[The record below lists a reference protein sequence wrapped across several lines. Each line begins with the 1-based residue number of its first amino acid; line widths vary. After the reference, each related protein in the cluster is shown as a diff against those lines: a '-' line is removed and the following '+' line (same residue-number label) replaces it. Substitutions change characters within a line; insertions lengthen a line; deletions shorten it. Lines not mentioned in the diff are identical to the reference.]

1 MCEVLAPAGDEEAF
15 FAALNAGADAIYVGL
30 SDFSAR
36 RGAPNFT
43 AEQFARCAAAA
54 HAVGARVHVA
64 LNTLVKDGE
73 LSAFFSR
80 AREAWNMGADALII
94 QDLFL
99 GRMLRDA
106 YPELVLHLSTQAGV
120 CNVYGARLAKRF
132 GFSRV
137 ILARETPL
145 SDIRAIAREVE
156 TEVFVQGALC
166 TCFSGQCYLSSF
178 IGGNSGNRGL
188 CKQPCRKKYSID
200 RAGFEDPAYR
210 LSLSDL
216 CVGERAL
223 RLAEAGVSSFKIE
236 GRMRSAAYVGAAVR
250 YYKDIFSR
258 AGRGELASD
267 FSDLKRA
274 YNRGDYT
281 AGYAFGQDK
290 ALLSSAVQGHIG
302 ERVGRVECSKKY
314 SGFTFVRSA
323 FVPRDGDGFK
333 LLRAGK
339 EVGGAVYRASFP
351 RAEGGF
357 LLPASPLFAEGD
369 EVRLTTDTSL
379 AERIAARRRK
389 IPVRVAGHFAPGE
402 PPVVEVGLDDAV
414 LTYTG
419 EFLVQPAKSRPFT
432 AEEFRDCF
440 RKTDGYPF
448 DVSFE
453 EIEIEGECFVLKSAL
468 NALRRSA
475 YAEFYR
481 GIGEPKR
488 YPPMGE
494 RAIPEPPS
502 PFVRAEGRVAVID
515 GDFSSPCYR
524 REKVDI
530 AIFKPHD
537 YRNSKEISA
546 FLRVSE
552 YYAWHKYLYLPAFCV
567 GADLEG
573 IDLAGFDGVYA
584 EGAFAI
590 EFCRERGVKLFAG
603 TGFNLFDRASAL
615 AAGEVAEELALS
627 KELSLAE
634 IAELDIPSAFVLCG
648 GGIKVME
655 LGHCPFGKSCAS
667 CDRRSRYTLTDEGG
681 RRFPLIRYTNADC
694 RFEVYN
700 CACLAG
706 GAARNRLYDLS
717 IFSDAEKEAILR
729 GESCGMPQTGG
740 ALRRGTN

>member
-36 RGAPNFT
+36 KSAKNFT

-54 HAVGARVHVA
+54 HALGVRVHVA

-73 LSAFFSR
+73 FSAFFAR
-80 AREAWNMGADALII
+80 AREAWNLGADALIV
-94 QDLFL
+94 QDIFL
-99 GRMLRDA
+99 GKLLKET

-120 CNVYGARLAKRF
+120 CNAYGARLARRF

-145 SDIRAIAREVE
+145 SDIRAVAQEIE
-156 TEVFVQGALC
+156 TEAFVQGALC

-200 RAGFEDPAYR
+200 RAGFEALSYR

-216 CVGERAL
+216 CAGEGAL

-250 YYKDIFSR
+250 YYKDVFSG
-258 AGRGELASD
+258 AGEGVLASD
-267 FSDLKRA
+267 LSDLKRA
-274 YNRGDYT
+274 YNRGEYT
-281 AGYAFGQDK
+281 AGYPFGQDK
-290 ALLSSAVQGHIG
+290 RLLSCEVQGHIG
-302 ERVGRVECSKKY
+302 ERIGEVSRGKKY
-314 SGFTFVRSA
+314 AGYTFVRSA
-323 FVPRDGDGFK
+323 FTPRDGDGFK
-333 LLRAGK
+333 LLRAGR
-339 EVGGAVYRASFP
+339 EVGGAVYRASAP

-369 EVRLTTDTSL
+369 EVRLTSDTSL
-379 AERIAARRRK
+379 AARVAARRRTV
-389 IPVRVAGHFAPGE
+389 PVRVSGRFAPGE
-402 PPVVEVGLDDAV
+402 PPVVEVGLADAV

-419 EFLVQPAKSRPFT
+419 DFIVQPAKSSPFT
-432 AEEFRDCF
+432 AEEFCACF

-448 DVSFE
+448 EVSFE
-453 EIEIEGECFVLKSAL
+453 EIEIEGECFVLRSAL
-468 NALRRSA
+468 NALRRAA

-481 GIGEPKR
+481 GIGEVGRAPLQ
-488 YPPMGE
+488 E
-494 RAIPEPPS
+494 RALPVS
-502 PFVRAEGRVAVID
+502 PHPFARAEGRVVVID
-515 GDFSSPCYR
+515 SDFSSPCYKE
-524 REKVDI
+524 EKIDI

-537 YRNSKEISA
+537 YRNGEEYRRFLEI
-546 FLRVSE
+546 SE
-552 YYAWHKYLYLPAFCV
+552 YYAWHKYLYLPAFAV
-567 GADLEG
+567 GRDLEG
-573 IDLAGFDGVYA
+573 PDLSGFDGVYA
-584 EGAFAI
+584 EGTYAV
-590 EFCRERGVKLFAG
+590 ELCRERGLKLFAG

-615 AAGEVAEELALS
+615 AAGEVAEEIALS

-634 IAELDIPSAFVLCG
+634 IEALGVPSAFVLCG

-655 LGHCPFGKSCAS
+655 LGHCPFGKRCAS

-681 RRFPLIRYTNADC
+681 RRFPLVRYTNADC
-694 RFEVYN
+694 RFELYN
-700 CACLAG
+700 CARLTG
-706 GAARNRLYDLS
+706 GRARNRLYDLS
-717 IFSDAEKEAILR
+717 IFSADEKAAVLR
-729 GESCGMPQTGG
+729 GGRCAMPETGG
-740 ALRRGTN
+740 ALRRGTT